1 MKKSSKVAT
10 QVVEQD
16 YTKAFELSYDLG
28 KVLAKIGEKE
38 ADIVRMRYGLNGL
51 TPMTLNDIAKKLAGM
66 KQAIT
71 HSSEFMRSIDL
82 ENATFEESGMR
93 FLETYDADAEL
104 KLTKPGDKLFKSPGI
119 GKPDPTQYDNLLK

>member
-51 TPMTLNDIAKKLAGM
+51 TPMTLNDIAKKLGLSRERIRQIEERGLLRLRRHAAKLGL
-66 KQAIT
+66 
-71 HSSEFMRSIDL
+71 IDVVARVPHPDL
-82 ENATFEESGMR
+82 Q
-93 FLETYDADAEL
+93 
-104 KLTKPGDKLFKSPGI
+104 PGWAQSK
-119 GKPDPTQYDNLLK
+119 